1 MKDYAVI
8 GLPTA
13 EFGRFIRLPDSEGKT
28 YLMFLDDVIRYCL
41 PMIFIGMNYTDYEAY
56 TFKFTKDAEMEIDS
70 DLRTGVLQKYR
81 RGSKA
86 GNGANRSVS
95 SMTKRCRKIC
105 CES

>member
-1 MKDYAVI
+1 MKMKDYAVI

-56 TFKFTKDAEMEIDS
+56 T
-70 DLRTGVLQKYR
+70 
-81 RGSKA
+81 
-86 GNGANRSVS
+86 S
-95 SMTKRCRKIC
+95 SSPKTPKWR
-105 CES
+105 